1 MSGMASRIIQL
12 YLTEILNCF
21 LHPDSTVRLWA
32 VRVVQIVLRQG
43 LVHPVRM
50 VPYLICLSTDEKTDV
65 SMKST
70 MRNRTNPSK
79 EYHLIVC
86 ISLNTPTG
94 CPSCR
99 FASQR
104 HWSNVFGLCQ
114 YESPSGLTPFLC
126 ASRNSA
132 NAWRE
137 SHRSRLYVCY
147 HFSSKRITK

>member
-1 MSGMASRIIQL
+1 MNDVMSGMASRIIQL

-104 HWSNVFGLCQ
+104 H
-114 YESPSGLTPFLC
+114 
-126 ASRNSA
+126 
-132 NAWRE
+132 
-137 SHRSRLYVCY
+137 
-147 HFSSKRITK
+147 